1 MNSIRG
7 LERWRDNG
15 MYKFTTTEL
24 CSMNGYPITDYD
36 KIGVEDKKQIQQI
49 RNKEIYEINKK

>member
-1 MNSIRG
+1 
-7 LERWRDNG
+7 

-36 KIGVEDKKQIQQI
+36 KMGVEDKKQIQQI
-49 RNKEIYEINKK
+49 RNKEIYEINRK